1 MRGDGLDHRRA
12 GAGGALRGES
22 VPGRSTQITDPAPSV
37 PGKRTLTE
45 GIQRKAER
53 GGASDPLE
61 RQADEAADAVVAGRS
76 PAPILGGGELGVRRK
91 ELVSAAVATSV
102 AGHSVL
108 VDDSATAAPGQ
119 LPRLV
124 FFARLE
130 PQLRAAAARELGSG
144 FAVARCP
151 YITRYLALYRARPVK
166 DTEAFIRRYTG
177 SQATTADQLIADLL
191 ARAAEGVRYWMQTH
205 QAPPALVSADPEAAA
220 AADTAAPSESQANAL
235 AGPQRKAA
243 SGAPAA
249 ASGPSGILARLG
261 DGAPLDQATASRMGS
276 AFGTSFSDVRIHA
289 DDQGGALA
297 REQSAH
303 AFTLG
308 SHVAFAPGRYQ
319 PGTVEGDAL
328 LAHEL
333 THVLQQRG
341 AAAPGPQHKAAQP
354 RHGIDAAEH
363 DADRAAIAAVQHLHG
378 GPGVAPVER
387 AAPTRS
393 ADFQLQRCEGTLNE
407 GEQEML
413 GFYRQGF
420 TAHGDPFELQL
431 GHHVPKGPMDQ
442 PLLNIAIH
450 YAGRD
455 DADNPMLRGVLLLPP
470 GKSTRTPKIT
480 TDKPADWTD
489 MKLDVFGDASWIG
502 GIHHTV
508 VELPGWSPKSRQH
521 TFSFTGPRDQ
531 SPLQTVIVKSAGA
544 LSIDAAQAHA
554 DPKHETGPLLRS
566 DVAVAAAKLTLDEM
580 LSSKAFALDAG
591 KPPWAAL
598 RAKVDAAVGKPAGD
612 SDDARR
618 LTRLQETLSHVRPI
632 FLALGAASN
641 PDAYLPDISATA
653 LQFVAEVRHLYEA
666 ALAGAWQAPVD
677 LGAADAAFN
686 ALWHRLTAL
695 YLQKGKGVDAMVQS
709 GQNLAQDIVN
719 MTGSGEKPFDRIRN
733 QLGVGK
739 GGTNVLRTA
748 EQVEIVRREFTAGA
762 KGSLAK
768 VSAVVEDAQVIT
780 GLGTLIVTDQ
790 LFHKF
795 KAELAG
801 IVGKVADKTPG
812 TRNLTRVCDERIAT
826 IEALAQTV
834 EDALAGARTQ
844 DELAAALRT
853 TGRAAVSKFQA
864 LANTREYKQ
873 DLKDIQSRIKTVKV
887 LETLAKVLAIM
898 AVAALTGGAAGAAV
912 GTALEGMGAS
922 AGVVATGEFAAEV
935 AAFTL
940 TSRLGN
946 DLAFGKNET
955 SLGEDLL
962 TNALMMGTMKAAA
975 QVYGKVFKL
984 IADPRKYKT
993 AYAVGGAMTGFV
1005 ALQMF
1010 AEVHTLVK
1018 TGKVMDWDDRMRGLL
1033 SNALLMSAMA
1043 LGGYL
1048 VKVARTN
1055 PAMHDLAARNAGP
1068 ALAAL
1073 DAQIA
1078 QLAPQIE
1085 QIRAGGPRAADLAA
1099 DLVPRLQELWQKQL
1113 EVFAEA
1119 VKAEKDP
1126 AAQARARET
1135 FKATTEAFN
1144 RELARLDL
1152 QLASAGIDVQM
1163 APGAGAGSHLFE
1175 PIKPG
1180 FVKFKPGGKQ
1190 VIEDFYKQTGG
1201 KLEPVPGK
1209 DGLYRGTDASGET
1222 FFAEEARA
1230 DKLLDDGKHTGALK
1244 GKDVYPENTY
1254 IDGEGKEQPAK
1265 LNEKKIKDAVTG
1277 SKKAP
1282 PRGTKL
1288 DVVSVSGK
1296 TAQLKME
1303 VATAGATAEVTVNLT
1318 VKPRDSLSASSSHG
1332 ADAGPARLDLTRGA
1346 DGKWT
1351 AIVEVSETMRPE
1363 DVQFAID
1370 HELVEA
1376 AELIRRYPGGEPK
1389 GGFGKEMESGVM
1401 KPGATTDKATAHDVA
1416 AAQEVV
1422 DLWNDHKNLVKN
1434 KSPKAAARKQIL
1446 DKAMEAQGLNDT
1458 TQVPAKIDLL
1468 RKAGAPEDMLIAI
1481 KQREAKRV
1489 FDEHVANDL
1498 GGKRASSFTPAL
1510 VAHLLFPEPR
1520 GLAGEA
1526 GVTGGHHTI
1535 ELTNLANAPNRFS
1548 VGETGLPK
1556 VHGGTT
1562 YRHFEQFSWNGDI
1575 AQKPHFGTPEAPGGA
1590 KFDASKWTPL
1600 SDPKTTF
1607 DDPAAFIADAEQG
1620 FEAWRAT
1627 AGSSVSDPKIK
1638 FTTPGGVDVIGYLKS
1653 KTAPYEL
1660 LSIFPDSAWIP

>member
-1 MRGDGLDHRRA
+1 
-12 GAGGALRGES
+12 
-22 VPGRSTQITDPAPSV
+22 
-37 PGKRTLTE
+37 
-45 GIQRKAER
+45 
-53 GGASDPLE
+53 
-61 RQADEAADAVVAGRS
+61 
-76 PAPILGGGELGVRRK
+76 
-91 ELVSAAVATSV
+91 
-102 AGHSVL
+102 
-108 VDDSATAAPGQ
+108 
-119 LPRLV
+119 
-124 FFARLE
+124 
-130 PQLRAAAARELGSG
+130 
-144 FAVARCP
+144 
-151 YITRYLALYRARPVK
+151 
-166 DTEAFIRRYTG
+166 
-177 SQATTADQLIADLL
+177 
-191 ARAAEGVRYWMQTH
+191 
-205 QAPPALVSADPEAAA
+205 
-220 AADTAAPSESQANAL
+220 
-235 AGPQRKAA
+235 
-243 SGAPAA
+243 
-249 ASGPSGILARLG
+249 
-261 DGAPLDQATASRMGS
+261 
-276 AFGTSFSDVRIHA
+276 
-289 DDQGGALA
+289 
-297 REQSAH
+297 
-303 AFTLG
+303 
-308 SHVAFAPGRYQ
+308 
-319 PGTVEGDAL
+319 
-328 LAHEL
+328 
-333 THVLQQRG
+333 
-341 AAAPGPQHKAAQP
+341 
-354 RHGIDAAEH
+354 RHGVDPAEH
-363 DADRAAIAAVQHLHG
+363 DADRAAIAVVHQLHG
-378 GPGVAPVER
+378 GPGAEPAER
-387 AAPTRS
+387 IAPTHS
-393 ADFQLQRCEGTLNE
+393 AEFQLQRCEGTLNE

-431 GHHVPKGPMDQ
+431 SRHAPKGPVDR
-442 PLLNIAIH
+442 PLLDIAIR

-455 DADNPMLRGVLLLPP
+455 DADNPTLRGVLLLPP
-470 GKSTRTPKIT
+470 GKSPRDPKIT
-480 TDKPADWTD
+480 TDKPTDWTD

-502 GIHHTV
+502 GIHHSV
-508 VELPGWSPKSRQH
+508 VELPGWSPRSREH

-531 SPLQTVIVKSAGA
+531 SPRQVVVVKSAGA
-544 LSIDAAQAHA
+544 LPIDAAQTHA
-554 DPKHETGPLLRS
+554 DPTHETGPLLRS
-566 DVAVAAAKLTLDEM
+566 DVAVAAAKLTLDKLLTKQE
-580 LSSKAFALDAG
+580 FALDAR
-591 KPPWAAL
+591 KPPWPML
-598 RAKVDAAVGKPAGD
+598 KAKVDAAAGKPAGD

-618 LTRLQETLSHVRPI
+618 LTRLQETLSHVRPV

-653 LQFVAEVRHLYEA
+653 LRFVAEVRQTYEA
-666 ALAGAWQAPVD
+666 ALAGAWQGPVD
-677 LGAADAAFN
+677 LGTADAAFN

-695 YLQKGKGVDAMVQS
+695 YLQKGKGVDAMVRS
-709 GQNLAQDIVN
+709 GQNLAQDIVDL
-719 MTGSGEKPFDRIRN
+719 TGSGERPFDRIRN

-739 GGTNVLRTA
+739 GGTNVLHTA
-748 EQVEIVRREFTAGA
+748 EHAEIVRREFTAGA

-801 IVGKVADKTPG
+801 VMGKIVDKTPG
-812 TRNLTRVCDERIAT
+812 TRNLTRVCDERIAA

-853 TGRAAVSKFQA
+853 AGRAAVGKFQA
-864 LANTREYKQ
+864 LANTKDYKQ
-873 DLKDIQSRIKTVKV
+873 DLQDIQSRIKTVKL
-887 LETLAKVLAIM
+887 LETLGKVLAIM
-898 AVAALTGGAAGAAV
+898 GVAALTGGAAGAAV

-922 AGVVATGEFAAEV
+922 AGVAATGEFAAEV

-962 TNALMMGTMKAAA
+962 TNAMMMGTMKAAA
-975 QVYGKVFKL
+975 AVYGKVFKL
-984 IADPRKYKT
+984 VADPKKYKT

-1033 SNALLMSAMA
+1033 SNALMMSAMA

-1048 VKVARTN
+1048 VRVARTN
-1055 PAMHDLAARNAGP
+1055 PTMHDLAAKNVGP
-1068 ALAAL
+1068 ALATL

-1078 QLAPQIE
+1078 QLAPQLE
-1085 QIRAGGPRAADLAA
+1085 QIRAGGPKAADLAA
-1099 DLVPRLQELWQKQL
+1099 DLAPRLQELWQRQL
-1113 EVFAEA
+1113 EVFADA
-1119 VKAEKDP
+1119 VRAERDP

-1144 RELARLDL
+1144 RELARIDL

-1163 APGAGAGSHLFE
+1163 APGAGAGSRLFE

-1190 VIEDFYKQTGG
+1190 VIDDFYSHNGG
-1201 KLEPVPGK
+1201 RVEQVPGQ

-1222 FFAEEARA
+1222 FFVEETRA
-1230 DKLLDDGKHTGALK
+1230 DRLLDDGKHTGSLK

-1318 VKPRDSLSASSSHG
+1318 VKPRDSLAASSSHG
-1332 ADAGPARLDLTRGA
+1332 EDAGPARLDLTRGA

-1376 AELIRRYPGGEPK
+1376 AELIRRYPGGGPK
-1389 GGFGKEMESGVM
+1389 GGFGKEMQSGVM
-1401 KPGATTDKATAHDVA
+1401 KPGATTDHATAHDVA

-1422 DLWNDHKNLVKN
+1422 GLWNDHKNLVKN
-1434 KSPKAAARKQIL
+1434 GSPRAAARKQTL
-1446 DKAMEAQGLNDT
+1446 DRAMEAQGLNDT

-1468 RKAGAPEDMLIAI
+1468 RRAGAPEEMLVAI
-1481 KQREAKRV
+1481 KQREAQRV

-1510 VAHLLFPEPR
+1510 VEHLLFPEPKEST
-1520 GLAGEA
+1520 GIS
-1526 GVTGGHHTI
+1526 GVNGGHHTI
-1535 ELTNLANAPNRFS
+1535 ELVNYADAPSNFS
-1548 VGETGLPK
+1548 IGQKGTPK
-1556 VHGGTT
+1556 IHGGTT
-1562 YRHFEQFSWNGDI
+1562 YRHFEQLGWKGDP
-1575 AQKPHFGTPEAPGGA
+1575 AQKPRYGTPEAPGGA
-1590 KFDASKWTPL
+1590 RFDASKWNPL
-1600 SDPKTTF
+1600 GDPKTTF

-1620 FEAWRAT
+1620 FEMWQQT
-1627 AGSSVSDPKIK
+1627 AGSSVPNKKIK
-1638 FTTPGGVDVIGYLKS
+1638 FTTPGGVEVIGYLES
-1653 KTAPYEL
+1653 KTAPYKL